1 LRYDGIFLSLEIDM
15 NSRQKKMAEALA
27 ALSASERER
36 LERLA
41 ALAQVTADELWP
53 DVWRDGFDD
62 VEEGIK
68 ADIEADEYF
77 KANEGIDNAEVM
89 AEARRVIAVHGKRKA

>member
-1 LRYDGIFLSLEIDM
+1 M

-27 ALSASERER
+27 ALSVSDQ
-36 LERLA
+36 ERLA
-41 ALAQVTADELWP
+41 RLAELAQVTAEDLWP

-62 VEEGIK
+62 VEDGIK

-89 AEARRVIAVHGKRKA
+89 ADARHLIAAHGKRKA